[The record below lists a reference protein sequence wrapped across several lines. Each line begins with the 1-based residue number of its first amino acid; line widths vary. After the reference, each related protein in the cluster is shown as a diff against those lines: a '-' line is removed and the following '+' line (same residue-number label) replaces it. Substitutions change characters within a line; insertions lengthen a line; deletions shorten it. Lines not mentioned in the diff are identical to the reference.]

1 MFLFVDTD
9 RMIAAILTI
18 LYNAISPADKGI
30 SFINIVTIVTR
41 SYEKSVIYWS

>member
-30 SFINIVTIVTR
+30 SFINIVMRI
-41 SYEKSVIYWS
+41 SSWLSDSKIKN

>member
-30 SFINIVTIVTR
+30 SFIN
-41 SYEKSVIYWS
+41 EVI